1 MVSADLVAWRRVRA
15 ADEHKKGQ
23 GMTKNNILKGVAS
36 LAAVAAL
43 AAGGVAIS
51 SAANN
56 SGSTAASSPTSP
68 AANGQR
74 PAGGPMMG
82 TPATGAAADKA
93 KAAALAKY
101 PGTAERV
108 LKNTAGDY
116 VVHVFKS
123 DGSEVHVLV
132 SSAFK
137 VTGVQT
143 GGPPGGRPPG
153 AAPSATPP
161 ATAPPGSSSSS
172 GTSPS

>member
-1 MVSADLVAWRRVRA
+1 
-15 ADEHKKGQ
+15 
-23 GMTKNNILKGVAS
+23 MTRNNILKGVAG

-51 SAANN
+51 SASSN
-56 SGSTAASSPTSP
+56 SGSTAASSPSSP
-68 AANGQR
+68 ATNGQR

-153 AAPSATPP
+153 ATPP